1 MAKNHDDTHMCPLYG
16 REVFYGECYE
26 VQEVRED
33 EMDMKWLME
42 PIDIDRANEICEK
55 CKWYIVNAYA
65 HGDGSSVLSPL

>member
-1 MAKNHDDTHMCPLYG
+1 MTIRICVHYMVGKY
-16 REVFYGECYE
+16 F
-26 VQEVRED
+26 ED

-55 CKWYIVNAYA
+55 CKWYIVNAHA